1 MADDQLD
8 MHDGRDRKTLK
19 RGIAA
24 GWNINAE
31 QLHGYTKALDAAL
44 DIARNAGDQR
54 AIVSC
59 VKTMA
64 TIVGQV
70 QADEHL
76 DARLAAGKLTDTEVT
91 IRIVRE

>member
-1 MADDQLD
+1 MTSLTCTTDATA
-8 MHDGRDRKTLK
+8 RP
-19 RGIAA
+19 IAA

-76 DARLAAGKLTDTEVT
+76 DARLAAGKLTDAEVT

>member
-1 MADDQLD
+1 MPDDQLD
-8 MHDGRDRKTLK
+8 MHDGRDRRTLK

-24 GWNINAE
+24 GWKITGP
-31 QLHGYTKALDAAL
+31 QLHRYTQALDAAL

-76 DARLAAGKLTDTEVT
+76 DARLAAGKLTDNEVT